1 MKYLS
6 FVFIAL
12 IFICCSEESNSV
24 GQNKLDDSD
33 VVANSV
39 DSVASIYELGRCS
52 SLEINL
58 LRYVLSEK
66 RYYQCMDEKWSAT
79 IVEERMSSSNYV
91 KEMSSSH
98 LVETE
103 SSSDEQKKVSSSS
116 FEKDVEKP
124 ISSSSNIASSS
135 LETLSSSSEFN
146 DSILVDSRDGQSYK
160 IVRIADQVWMA
171 ENLNY
176 KVDSSWCYRNEP
188 DSCLVFGRLYQW
200 AAAMNLKKD
209 YLITLASGLISAKHQ
224 GICPKGWHIPDTTEW
239 NSLLKYIDL
248 NNGDEPTGASLL
260 LPKYEGSNKFG
271 FGGVLSGTRSAY
283 KDYYTDNYGK
293 FYYANREA
301 IYWSATE
308 DKTWPAQAFFYYMY
322 SNNPM
327 MSSEE
332 TKSNGFAVR
341 CKKD

>member
-1 MKYLS
+1 MKYISCL
-6 FVFIAL
+6 FIAF

-24 GQNKLDDSD
+24 EQNKLDDLD
-33 VVANSV
+33 FATNSV
-39 DSVASIYELGRCS
+39 DSVATIYELGRCS
-52 SLEINL
+52 SLEMNL
-58 LRYVLSEK
+58 LRYVLSEMQ
-66 RYYQCMDEKWSAT
+66 YYQCIDKKWSPM
-79 IVEERMSSSNYV
+79 IVEERKSSSNY
-91 KEMSSSH
+91 EP
-98 LVETE
+98 E
-103 SSSDEQKKVSSSS
+103 SSSNEQKKVSSSES
-116 FEKDVEKP
+116 DLNKM
-124 ISSSSNIASSS
+124 ISSSSNIVSNSFES
-135 LETLSSSSEFN
+135 QPSSSEFN

-176 KVDSSWCYRNEP
+176 KADSSWCYKNEP
-188 DSCLVFGRLYQW
+188 DSCLIFGRLYQW

-209 YLITLASGLISAKHQ
+209 YLNTLASGLVSAKHQ
-224 GICPKGWHIPDTTEW
+224 GVCPENWHIPDTTEW

-327 MSSEE
+327 KNSEE